1 MGFPEM
7 DTGVACLARDKY
19 YTRGAADVDEDL
31 VPDGVEAASPPA
43 SGRPGP
49 GGRPTG
55 SRGLARRSDAGLG
68 PLPRAR
74 TRARPGF
81 SGTIPGRLAGA
92 RRLAPRQGRPRRA
105 RNGRRDAGRERPR
118 RPRRTDRAFGTSL
131 ARARVEQLR
140 TGVSTYPQI
149 PQTPKPHGLT
159 RLQGRGAQRSRSCN
173 APRSMGSKLSRRT
186 RARSESPRRTQGSC
200 EVIRP

>member
-1 MGFPEM
+1 
-7 DTGVACLARDKY
+7 
-19 YTRGAADVDEDL
+19 
-31 VPDGVEAASPPA
+31 
-43 SGRPGP
+43 
-49 GGRPTG
+49 
-55 SRGLARRSDAGLG
+55 GLG
-68 PLPRAR
+68 PLPRGPN
-74 TRARPGF
+74 RARPGF
-81 SGTIPGRLAGA
+81 SGAIPGRLAGA

-105 RNGRRDAGRERPR
+105 GAVGATPVQSDLDALVV
-118 RPRRTDRAFGTSL
+118 TDRVFGPSV